1 MKKDKAVKLIEQA
14 REHFYNEMYD
24 SAVALYLEAY
34 TISDASFESQD
45 FSDMGNSYYE
55 IENFA
60 AAALYFEKALA
71 MESNS
76 GELLML
82 YAQIAD
88 AYERVEDYR
97 RAIDSLKKMA
107 QVYIDDSSL
116 AGLELEVGFENLFL
130 GTTYF
135 KIASLYF
142 IDGRKEE
149 GIDYLGRSIDF
160 GHRGA
165 KEEYK
170 QKTKQNYVSGKEQT
184 QRLIKKATKLFIED
198 NYEQASKTFKK
209 AFIIIPEVFESFDLF
224 AMGIACYYVKDY
236 HMAKSCLEGTVV
248 LETDKNRQFYACF
261 FLSHIH
267 KKLHDEELASALL
280 ANPFSLA
287 NNHFDKSI
295 AYYEHGRVED
305 TVGDPHKAIESF
317 HTSINHLLQHLSHTE
332 ADVMAGKVKYDTLGK
347 IYFNI
352 AITLYKLK
360 NRDWEKIDSYME
372 KAALCGYKTGVELK
386 VNSEQ

>member
-24 SAVALYLEAY
+24 SAAALYLEAY

-170 QKTKQNYVSGKEQT
+170 QKTKIG
-184 QRLIKKATKLFIED
+184 R
-198 NYEQASKTFKK
+198 ASCR
-209 AFIIIPEVFESFDLF
+209 E
-224 AMGIACYYVKDY
+224 
-236 HMAKSCLEGTVV
+236 
-248 LETDKNRQFYACF
+248 
-261 FLSHIH
+261 
-267 KKLHDEELASALL
+267 
-280 ANPFSLA
+280 
-287 NNHFDKSI
+287 
-295 AYYEHGRVED
+295 RV
-305 TVGDPHKAIESF
+305 
-317 HTSINHLLQHLSHTE
+317 
-332 ADVMAGKVKYDTLGK
+332 
-347 IYFNI
+347 
-352 AITLYKLK
+352 
-360 NRDWEKIDSYME
+360 
-372 KAALCGYKTGVELK
+372 
-386 VNSEQ
+386 